1 MVTAMLPLDPEEGTA
16 ALAGLIETEQFC
28 PNCVTVNPLLFTN
41 KLPVLVLGVAL
52 DATVKANV
60 PSPLPMAAL

>member
-1 MVTAMLPLDPEEGTA
+1 MLPLDPEEGTE
-16 ALAGLIETEQFC
+16 ALAGLMATKQFC
-28 PNCVTVNPLLFTN
+28 PNCVTVKTLLFTN

-52 DATVKANV
+52 GATVKANV